1 MSDTA
6 HRRPAAPAAHDAG
19 TAPAAP
25 PEPATPA
32 ASATPVTSATPAA
45 PVKEAAQVED
55 RAPMG
60 MAVRVFI
67 YLVAVH
73 FISAFFFL
81 LFYLGK

>member
-6 HRRPAAPAAHDAG
+6 HRQPAAPAAHDAG
-19 TAPAAP
+19 TAPAAS
-25 PEPATPA
+25 PEPAAPA
-32 ASATPVTSATPAA
+32 APAA

>member
-6 HRRPAAPAAHDAG
+6 HRRPAGPAADEAA
-19 TAPAAP
+19 TAPAPRAVSPDPAP
-25 PEPATPA
+25 LR
-32 ASATPVTSATPAA
+32 
-45 PVKEAAQVED
+45 EAAQVED

>member
-6 HRRPAAPAAHDAG
+6 HRRPAGQAAHEAA

-25 PEPATPA
+25 EPP
-32 ASATPVTSATPAA
+32 A
-45 PVKEAAQVED
+45 PVREAAQVED